1 MARPK
6 LPEQVWIRNP
16 SSGVEDPETGNS
28 RPTPTT
34 PEPTP
39 ARLSQKPVVDV
50 SSGDE
55 LRASQ
60 STDVSQWTILVPR
73 GTELTSTSTI
83 TDADGRVFQ
92 VSGAVAD
99 RPKHRPQFRTA
110 SLRLISD
117 MQT

>member
-1 MARPK
+1 MARPN
-6 LPEQVWIRNP
+6 LPEKVWIRNP
-16 SSGVEDPETGNS
+16 ESSVEDPQTGNP
-28 RPTPTT
+28 RPTVPT

-73 GTELTSTSTI
+73 GTALTAASVI
-83 TDADGRVFQ
+83 TDEDGRVFQ

>member
-1 MARPK
+1 MPR
-6 LPEQVWIRNP
+6 
-16 SSGVEDPETGNS
+16 D
-28 RPTPTT
+28 

-39 ARLSQKPVVDV
+39 ARLSQKPVVDI

-55 LRASQ
+55 LRVSQ
-60 STDVSQWTILVPR
+60 DTEVSQWTLIVPR
-73 GTELTSTSTI
+73 GTELTSKSTV

-92 VSGAVAD
+92 VSGSVAD